1 MSRIF
6 QSEAERAAPKIGG
19 SFPRLTCFFALCP
32 AVFALS
38 CTNGAADQ
46 LTKPVALGM
55 TSKTPAYYSV
65 GNTTIY
71 EVQIPVALPVRRPTA
86 ADKAAMGATPPG
98 TPYPHAPFLRAED
111 ESVEIHY
118 VLSNVG
124 SAKQTV
130 WLLIDPWNEFVR
142 YRPGITVVSDEVTV
156 PNLGYEPGGPGFVLE
171 PQSRIEG
178 TITADDVHEIAI
190 KLASVEKLLASAP
203 AASGSMPAAS
213 PSAPST
219 APGYP
224 SQAPGG
230 PYGAGTPSAGP
241 APTQSYISDNSLKLT
256 NEANHIFYAQN
267 RSNAGDPQ
275 YTPWIPPVIAGV
287 TGFDLGL
294 RTSESADV
302 AVEITM
308 SVRDLNGNR
317 FVAQD
322 TTAEQLGVPNTVLSP
337 PGARY

>member
-1 MSRIF
+1 M
-6 QSEAERAAPKIGG
+6 A
-19 SFPRLTCFFALCP
+19 
-32 AVFALS
+32 
-38 CTNGAADQ
+38 CTNGAPDQ
-46 LTKPVALGM
+46 LTKPVVLGM
-55 TSKTPAYYSV
+55 TSTTQAYYSV

-86 ADKAAMGATPPG
+86 ADKPAMGAAPAG

-118 VLSNVG
+118 VLSNVSG
-124 SAKQTV
+124 QKQTV

-142 YRPGITVVSDEVTV
+142 YKPGITVVNDEVTV

-171 PQSRIEG
+171 PKSRTEG
-178 TITADDVHEIAI
+178 TITSDDMHEVAI
-190 KLASVEKLLASAP
+190 KLASVEKLLVSAP
-203 AASGSMPAAS
+203 MSTPTS
-213 PSAPST
+213 PST
-219 APGYP
+219 APGYA
-224 SQAPGG
+224 APAQTPNG
-230 PYGAGTPSAGP
+230 PYGAGTPTAGP
-241 APTQSYISDNSLKLT
+241 NPPQPYISDNSLKLT
-256 NEANHIFYAQN
+256 NLANHIFYAQN

-275 YTPWIPPVIAGV
+275 YTPWIPPVIAGI

-294 RTSESADV
+294 RTSERADV
-302 AVEITM
+302 AVEITI

-322 TTAEQLGVPNTVLSP
+322 TNAEQLGMPNTVLSP